1 MITITMMCDNFKV
14 LFFTILSEKWN
25 NTNCE
30 KDNDL
35 VCDEGTLTSPYY
47 ANAQTIM
54 HSRVCRQS

>member
-1 MITITMMCDNFKV
+1 MMYDNFEV